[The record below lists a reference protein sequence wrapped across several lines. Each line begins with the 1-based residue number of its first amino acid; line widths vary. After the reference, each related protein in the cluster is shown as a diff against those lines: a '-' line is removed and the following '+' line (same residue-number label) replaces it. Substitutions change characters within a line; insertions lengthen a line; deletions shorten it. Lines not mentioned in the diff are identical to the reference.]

1 MRRGSKSGRRGPGL
15 IGTAARTAVIA
26 GTATATSKAVS
37 GAMDNAAQEKQQQ
50 QMANAAAMDA
60 QAQVADLQQQVAA
73 MQAQQVSPAIP
84 PPAAPAPVQAAA
96 AVPDMMA
103 QLQQLAQMKEA
114 GLLTD
119 AEFSAAKAKLLGIG

>member
-1 MRRGSKSGRRGPGL
+1 MRRGSRSGRSGPGL

-37 GAMDNAAQEKQQQ
+37 GSMDNAAQEKQRQ
-50 QMANAAAMDA
+50 QMANAAALDA
-60 QAQVADLQQQVAA
+60 QAQVADLQQQIAA
-73 MQAQQVSPAIP
+73 MQAQQTSPAIP
-84 PPAAPAPVQAAA
+84 PPAAPAPIQAAA
-96 AVPDMMA
+96 PDMMT